1 LSLDLPLIICNYK
14 KVELFSNSSYNK
26 EAITTLYE
34 WDEAKRKSN
43 IARHG
48 VDFTVME
55 ALGWDTAIIN
65 PDDRTSEPRWVAYG
79 FIGVRLYV
87 VVFTE
92 RGDNIRLIS
101 LCKANQREETRYG
114 QKHERQ

>member
-1 LSLDLPLIICNYK
+1 MT
-14 KVELFSNSSYNK
+14 
-26 EAITTLYE
+26 ALYE

-48 VDFTVME
+48 VDFTTVE
-55 ALGWDTAIIN
+55 RFDWETAIIN
-65 PDDRTSEPRWVAYG
+65 PDNRTSEPRWVAYG

-92 RGDNIRLIS
+92 RGDNIRIIS
-101 LCKANQREETRYG
+101 LRKANRREEKHYG
-114 QKHERQ
+114 QKHER

>member
-1 LSLDLPLIICNYK
+1 MKPR
-14 KVELFSNSSYNK
+14 
-26 EAITTLYE
+26 
-34 WDEAKRKSN
+34 RKSN

-55 ALGWDTAIIN
+55 AFVWDTAIVN
-65 PDDRTSEPRWVAYG
+65 PDDRNSEPRWVAYG
-79 FIGVRLYV
+79 FIGVRLYI

-92 RGDNIRLIS
+92 RGDNIRIIS
-101 LCKANQREETRYG
+101 LRKANRREEKHYG

>member
-1 LSLDLPLIICNYK
+1 MT
-14 KVELFSNSSYNK
+14 
-26 EAITTLYE
+26 AIYE

-48 VDFTVME
+48 MDFTVME
-55 ALGWDTAIIN
+55 AFVWDTAIVN
-65 PDDRTSEPRWVAYG
+65 PDDHNSEPRWVAYG

-92 RGDNIRLIS
+92 RGDNIRIIS
-101 LCKANQREETRYG
+101 LRKANRREEKHYG

>member
-1 LSLDLPLIICNYK
+1 MT
-14 KVELFSNSSYNK
+14 VR
-26 EAITTLYE
+26 YE
-34 WDEAKRKSN
+34 WEEAKRKSN

-55 ALGWDTAIIN
+55 AFRWDTAIIN

-92 RGDNIRLIS
+92 RGDNIRIIS
-101 LCKANQREETRYG
+101 LRKANQREERRYV
-114 QKHERQ
+114 QEHERP

>member
-1 LSLDLPLIICNYK
+1 MT
-14 KVELFSNSSYNK
+14 
-26 EAITTLYE
+26 AIYE

-48 VDFTVME
+48 MDFTVME
-55 ALGWDTAIIN
+55 AFVWDTAIVN
-65 PDDRTSEPRWVAYG
+65 PDDRNSEPRWVAYG

-92 RGDNIRLIS
+92 RGDNIRIIS
-101 LCKANQREETRYG
+101 QGQSARGETLWPKTRTTMM
-114 QKHERQ
+114 

>member
-1 LSLDLPLIICNYK
+1 MAVI
-14 KVELFSNSSYNK
+14 
-26 EAITTLYE
+26 YE

-55 ALGWDTAIIN
+55 AFVWDTAFVN
-65 PDDRTSEPRWVAYG
+65 PDDRNSEPRWVAYG

-92 RGDNIRLIS
+92 RGDNIRIIS
-101 LCKANQREETRYG
+101 LRKANRREEKHYG